1 MVVHRRV
8 GGNKSGGFSNNAL
21 LCYVDQVVVIS
32 ALRDSTY
39 DRYGT
44 FPPPGF
50 PMGMFRLWLVSP
62 TSTPASWRMK
72 RFQGGLRASSGGLD
86 ESAQLY
92 HVKVKP
98 LPSPKNLKGS
108 IGDLVFVCV
117 RCSTVEK

>member
-1 MVVHRRV
+1 M
-8 GGNKSGGFSNNAL
+8 
-21 LCYVDQVVVIS
+21 I
-32 ALRDSTY
+32 
-39 DRYGT
+39 
-44 FPPPGF
+44 
-50 PMGMFRLWLVSP
+50 GMERFRLPDFPWECFGYGLVSP

-72 RFQGGLRASSGGLD
+72 RFQGGLRASGGGLD